1 MSKRLS
7 DRDKQA
13 RKSARDHQREMIRA
27 IEDMIQKLPA
37 VDSKD
42 WSYSN
47 SMTIGNLASYLNYK
61 FNVPITSAHGLVS
74 LYVASRPDLTVTK
87 GRRGGI
93 HKIPVKEAP

>member
-7 DRDKQA
+7 DSDKQA
-13 RKSARDHQREMIRA
+13 RKNARTHHREMIRA
-27 IEDMIQKLPA
+27 IENMIQKLPA
-37 VDSKD
+37 VEPKD

-47 SMTIGNLASYLNYK
+47 SMTMGDLASYLNYK

-74 LYVASRPDLTVTK
+74 LYVASRSDLVVTK

-93 HKIPVKEAP
+93 HKIPVKENK